1 MNGYGILTQFLVY
14 KTYWIFCGLALLVIS
29 ALFWVR
35 GIPAS
40 FKERL
45 SLAKSR
51 FKGVYAVSLLVLLVA
66 FFSLGFSIYQET
78 ASKGKRTSS
87 KEAELRRVE
96 WEKKYKKFE
105 DYQQPRVI
113 AVNANMDIYP
123 KERFF
128 EASAKIQMV
137 NKTDTP
143 IDSLFLNH
151 NDLKSSFEFSK
162 PNKLSLIHI

>member
-1 MNGYGILTQFLVY
+1 MLVFL
-14 KTYWIFCGLALLVIS
+14 I
-29 ALFWVR
+29 
-35 GIPAS
+35 
-40 FKERL
+40 
-45 SLAKSR
+45 
-51 FKGVYAVSLLVLLVA
+51 A

-162 PNKLSLIHI
+162 PNKLVSEDTLSLIHI